1 MLSLQQYDGVL
12 IYRNMK
18 FGMAHFDG
26 VLLDR
31 NVKFGMAHLHTN
43 RKIQK
48 KNYEQQTYSK
58 RTETF

>member
-43 RKIQK
+43 RKI
-48 KNYEQQTYSK
+48 
-58 RTETF
+58 